1 MREITPYGMISN
13 AISCSSLRYVP
24 ISGDRTKEESEN
36 GRYTAGKPTGMVQR
50 PDREHEEGMDY
61 QRGAGGSDRC
71 HVRGIKCLAEQP
83 AVSEREAESL
93 VEQAGAALT
102 PAVGAE
108 MEEPVDTSEFG
119 L

>member
-61 QRGAGGSDRC
+61 QRGAGSGDRC
-71 HVRGIKCLAEQP
+71 HVTWHQVAGGATRRFGKRSGEP
-83 AVSEREAESL
+83 GR
-93 VEQAGAALT
+93 AGAGCPHARG
-102 PAVGAE
+102 PSRDGGA
-108 MEEPVDTSEFG
+108 G
-119 L
+119 RY